1 MTYLKIARALCAVT
15 LCLAALSAPASAQE
29 QIGINAAVK
38 GNVLISSEDRAA
50 EQALVSKPIYLRDWI
65 DTSKHSTL
73 QILLKDETTFTVG
86 AQCKMQIDEFVYDP
100 EKDNNRLSARVNR
113 GVFRFVSGRTSKRN
127 PDNIT
132 LNTPTASLGIR
143 GTMFEAIVGPE
154 ALLCAEKTGAINSSY
169 DIDHNNS
176 TLIVLRGP
184 GGNANT
190 NDRLGR
196 LEVTNAGKT
205 VTLTQSG
212 SATLITNRNA
222 PPSEPFII
230 TDKLFGYFNY
240 NLRTEPRGD
249 LNYSPFEID
258 SRLLFPEIEIMYE
271 EGLTPYD
278 PAGELDIPGG

>member
-1 MTYLKIARALCAVT
+1 MNNFKIFSPLFIFLLCIAS
-15 LCLAALSAPASAQE
+15 LSLPASAQE

-38 GNVLISSEDRAA
+38 GNVLISSEERAA
-50 EQALVSKPIYLRDWI
+50 EQALVNKPIFLRDQI
-65 DTSKHSTL
+65 ETAEHSTL

-86 AQCKMQIDEFVYDP
+86 AKCQMQIDEFVYDP
-100 EKDNNRLSARVNR
+100 KKDNNRLTARVNR
-113 GVFRFVSGRTSKRN
+113 GVFRFVSGRTSKRS

-154 ALLCAEKTGAINSSY
+154 ALLCAEKVGAINKSY
-169 DIDHNNS
+169 AIDHNNS

-184 GGNANT
+184 GGDANT

-196 LEVTNAGKT
+196 LEVTSAGET
-205 VTLTQSG
+205 VTLTESG
-212 SATLITNRNA
+212 SATLITNREA
-222 PPSEPFII
+222 PPSAPFVI
-230 TDKLFGYFNY
+230 TEQLFGYFNL
-240 NLRTEPRGD
+240 NLRTEPRGE

-258 SRLLFPEIEIMYE
+258 SRLLFPEIEITYE